1 MHLQKHLIEKKS
13 TIIKKWFDRV
23 VDAYPL
29 DTAHFLKSQKDRF
42 ANPVGQTTL
51 QGLEGIFDLVFEE
64 FDREKAIS
72 LIDPIIRIRAIQDFT
87 AARAV
92 QFVFDLKDILHDML
106 PKQDELEVLLTMQSI
121 DRRIDALGLVAFDVY
136 MQCREKLYDL
146 QANEMKSR
154 TYSAFARAGLIKESD
169 ENSD

>member
-1 MHLQKHLIEKKS
+1 MHLQKKLIEKKNA
-13 TIIKKWFDRV
+13 IIKKWFNQV
-23 VDAYPL
+23 VDGYPL
-29 DTAHFLKSQKDRF
+29 DTALFLKSQKDRF

-51 QGLEGIFDLVFEE
+51 QGLEGIFDLVFED
-64 FDREKAIS
+64 FDRQKAIS

-92 QFVFDLKDILHDML
+92 QFVFDLKGILHDML
-106 PKQDELEVLLTMQSI
+106 PKQDELEVLKTMQTI

-169 ENSD
+169 DNSG

>member
-1 MHLQKHLIEKKS
+1 MHLQEQLIKKKS
-13 TIIKKWFDRV
+13 AIIKKWFDQV

-29 DTAHFLKSQKDRF
+29 DTALFLKSQKDRF

-64 FDREKAIS
+64 FDRKKAIS

-106 PKQDELEVLLTMQSI
+106 PKQDELSVLKTMHAI
-121 DRRIDALGLVAFDVY
+121 DRRIDMLGLVAFDVY

-169 ENSD
+169 EDSD